1 MEINVTVDN
10 VDLNSVIGANYRQIG
25 EEDYAETP
33 QTLADVVAD
42 RIMADLKRDDHYT
55 RLKERVRE
63 IRDEEIREQLRPIIG
78 EAIAAPVQR
87 TSDLGTPI
95 GQPVALA
102 ELIVKE
108 AQSFLARRDGYGPD
122 AQTPAQKIIRD
133 EVDRAIKSELSAAIA
148 DEKAK
153 VVAAVRAKA
162 ADLIAEAVKQ
172 GVGR

>member
-1 MEINVTVDN
+1 MDINVTVEN
-10 VDLNSVIGANYRQIG
+10 VDLDSVIGAHYRQIG

-33 QTLADVVAD
+33 RTLADVVAD
-42 RIMADLKRDDHYT
+42 RIVADLKRDDHYT

-63 IRDEEIREQLRPIIG
+63 IRDEEIREQIRPIIA
-78 EAIAAPVQR
+78 EAITAPVQR

-108 AQSFLARRDGYGPD
+108 AQSFLTRRDGYD
-122 AQTPAQKIIRD
+122 AQTPPQKIIRD

-148 DEKAK
+148 EEKAK